1 MRNTLLLCLTAVFF
15 VLQLYVFLMPAYA
28 GTCTAECGGGASVSC
43 TGYSCFQEDGVGCW
57 AWDRNENLVAVGKC
71 QQPKPE

>member
-28 GTCTAECGGGASVSC
+28 GTCIAECGGERV
-43 TGYSCFQEDGVGCW
+43 
-57 AWDRNENLVAVGKC
+57 
-71 QQPKPE
+71 